1 MVWCGAASRISVLLL
16 CSCFYMFSHHP
27 AVVVFLFLFQFDTML
42 LCFGIARFGFG
53 VAMDSWSTKAMDSL
67 DRTYSVRL
75 SCRDPD
81 VIRTVHPGGP
91 RTVRM

>member
-16 CSCFYMFSHHP
+16 CSCFYMFSQHP

-53 VAMDSWSTKAMDSL
+53 VGYYGKGDGWVSL
-67 DRTYSVRL
+67 
-75 SCRDPD
+75 
-81 VIRTVHPGGP
+81 
-91 RTVRM
+91 